1 MSPNTNAIGT
11 GTATKSFNG
20 PKDFMADLYQWAVAH
35 GISLSEFLRRAA
47 VDEVAKEDPGTAQ
60 RLRTELK
67 QYYGS
72 LILALIAFFQLSVA
86 GQARGALFIAADD
99 ELRRA
104 PRAYRLS
111 VPSRKAAQ

>member
-20 PKDFMADLYQWAVAH
+20 PKDFMADLYQWAVEH
-35 GISLSEFLRRAA
+35 GLSLSEFLRRAA
-47 VDEVAKEDPGTAQ
+47 VDEVAKKDPAAAQ

-72 LILALIAFFQLSVA
+72 MILGLLTVFQFSLVVGSA
-86 GQARGALFIAADD
+86 CGANPSTD

-104 PRAYRLS
+104 PRAYRLR
-111 VPSRKAAQ
+111 VPSRKVDR